1 MSRINTNVS
10 SLIAQTTLGRSNGQL
25 QTALS
30 RLSTGLRINTGKDD
44 PAGLIASENLR
55 RDITAAN
62 KAISNTERANQLI
75 ATADSSLGQVSDL
88 LNDIRG
94 LVTEAANTGVL
105 SSEQIAANQL
115 QVDSSLEAIDRI
127 AQVTTFQGR
136 KLLDGS
142 LDFTTNVLSG
152 ASSVSDLQ
160 VDKANLGASG
170 SLAVNVDVTA
180 AASQAL
186 ITNNAINFTSGA
198 AATGSIT
205 FADVTTPASQA
216 TGTLTLSN
224 STGSI
229 NITAA
234 AGGQADGTVGNATD
248 VLIQNATNIVQSTGT
263 LTLTNSG
270 GAISVSAVAGGAAD
284 GAVGDTYDFVLQD
297 AADIAQASGTLTLT
311 ATGGSID
318 IAAVAG
324 TANDGAA
331 GNVNVVLQTGAS
343 TTASYN
349 SGVITI
355 DVAAGATV
363 DDIKNAIDGLAG
375 FSATTN
381 SGGAST
387 YNATDNATQNNVT
400 TGGSDGTG
408 GATVVGTTVTVSRAL
423 GDTVSDVAGYINGLA
438 DFNATATSGGAST
451 YLATDNA
458 TTNNALT
465 GGNNGTTTASY
476 NVGSNLITVNR
487 AIGGTV
493 GQIATAING
502 LAAFNATAAT
512 GSGNTFNAADLGTT
526 NNPLAGGIA
535 AIAGN
540 DAITITSNATGT
552 AFNGTLTFA
561 KSSSVAANGVLVQST
576 GSNITVTV
584 NDTSTYDV
592 TDLAS
597 QIQSQLSGYT
607 VTQTATAGDNSFAA
621 GTDTATTTAL
631 AGGTADTGTGLGA
644 DLVLKLSGSK
654 GAEVFTFNSG
664 STLAQVVSAINLISD
679 ATGVQATNNSG
690 VLELRSTEYGSDAT
704 VDADVVSEG
713 AGGTF
718 AASLSAK
725 HAAGTDIDGTINGY
739 QANGKGNTL
748 SVNTSTLGL
757 SLTVANGSSTDV
769 NFDIT
774 GGGAVFQIGPNV
786 VSNQQ
791 ARIGITSV
799 NSAKLGGTSGR
810 LYELRSGNAKD
821 LSNDPTAA
829 AQVVDQAITK
839 VTSLRG
845 RLGAF
850 QRTTLESNINSLK
863 DTVTNLTQ
871 AQSSIR
877 DADFAAESAALTR
890 AQILVQSGTTVL
902 QIANQNPQ
910 QVLSLLRG

>member
-105 SSEQIAANQL
+105 SAEQIAANQL

-160 VDKANLGASG
+160 VDKANLGTAG
-170 SLAVNVDVTA
+170 SLSVNVDITA

-198 AATGSIT
+198 ASTGSIT

-216 TGTLTLSN
+216 SGTLTLTN

-229 NITAA
+229 SISAA
-234 AGGQADGTVGNATD
+234 AGGQADGAVGNATD
-248 VLIQNATNIVQSTGT
+248 VLIQQATDIVQSTGT

-270 GAISVSAVAGGAAD
+270 GTISVSAVAGGAAD

-297 AADIAQASGTLTLT
+297 AADIAQATGTLTLT
-311 ATGGSID
+311 NTGGAID
-318 IAAVAG
+318 ISAVAG
-324 TANDGAA
+324 TLNDGAA
-331 GNVNVVLQTGAS
+331 GNVNVVLQTGA
-343 TTASYN
+343 TTSASYN
-349 SGVITI
+349 AGVITV
-355 DVAAGATV
+355 DVAVGDDV
-363 DDIKNAIDGLAG
+363 DDITAAIDALAG
-375 FSATTN
+375 FSASTN
-381 SGGAST
+381 SGGASA
-387 YNATDNATQNNVT
+387 YNATDNATVNNVT

-408 GATVVGTTVTVSRAL
+408 GAVVAGTTVTVSRAL
-423 GDTVSDVAGYINGLA
+423 GDTVSDVAGYINALA
-438 DFNATATSGGAST
+438 EFNATAATGGGNT
-451 YLATDNA
+451 YDATDNA

-465 GGNNGTTTASY
+465 GGNNGTTSASY
-476 NVGSNLITVNR
+476 NVGSNQITVNR
-487 AIGGTV
+487 AIGATV
-493 GQIATAING
+493 AQ
-502 LAAFNATAAT
+502 LAAAIDGLDAFTASAAT
-512 GSGNTFNAADLGTT
+512 GGGNTFNAGDLGTT
-526 NNPLAGGIA
+526 NNPLSGGVA
-535 AIAGN
+535 AVSGN
-540 DAITITSNATGT
+540 DVITITSDSTGT

-561 KSSSVAANGVLVQST
+561 KSSSVAADGVLVQTS

-584 NDTSTYDV
+584 NDTSTYDIS
-592 TDLAS
+592 DLAS

-607 VTQTATAGDNSFAA
+607 VTQSATAGDNSFAA
-621 GTDTATTTAL
+621 ATDTATTTAL

-644 DLVLKLSGSK
+644 DLVLKLSGNK
-654 GAEVFTFNSG
+654 GAEVFTFNAG
-664 STLAQVVSAINLISD
+664 STLAQVVDAINLISD
-679 ATGVQATNNSG
+679 ATGVQATNNAG
-690 VLELRSTEYGSDAT
+690 VLELRSTEYGNDAT

-725 HAAGTDIDGTINGY
+725 HAAGTDVDGTINGY
-739 QANGKGNTL
+739 QANGNGNTL

-769 NFDIT
+769 TFDIT